1 MKKEQNESACNS
13 NETPSSI
20 VDLSLPSDNKFSESE
35 DEMLLDLSMGFT
47 FESYL

>member
-1 MKKEQNESACNS
+1 MK

-20 VDLSLPSDNKFSESE
+20 VNLSLPSDSEFLESE
-35 DEMLLDLSMGFT
+35 DEMQLDLSMGFT